1 MITTT
6 GSAEGVELGVN
17 EGTTAELLGVRLG
30 DVLCDGLDDTLREG
44 AIDGLGDGL
53 GDGRLNLCHTLVVP
67 ALHTFLT
74 LTIALYT
81 TPIILFNLV

>member
-6 GSAEGVELGVN
+6 GSTEGVELGVN
-17 EGTTAELLGVRLG
+17 EGTTAELLGARLG

-44 AIDGLGDGL
+44 AIDGLGDG
-53 GDGRLNLCHTLVVP
+53 RLNLCHTLVVP
-67 ALHTFLT
+67 AVHTFLT